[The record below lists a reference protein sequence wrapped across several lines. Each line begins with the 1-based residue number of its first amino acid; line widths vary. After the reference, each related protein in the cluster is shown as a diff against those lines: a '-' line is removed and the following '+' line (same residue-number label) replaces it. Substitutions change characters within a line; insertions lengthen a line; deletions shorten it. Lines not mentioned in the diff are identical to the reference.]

1 MRQCRAVRY
10 MNAAGTGLLT
20 ALAAATL
27 YVALKFVGAAVYLHF
42 VAVPR
47 ARAQAEA
54 SGASSWDASQPQS
67 FDLRAPLLV
76 GFVVGIWWVLRRD
89 RT

>member
-1 MRQCRAVRY
+1 MLY
-10 MNAAGTGLLT
+10 TKAAGTGLLT

-27 YVALKFVGAAVYLHF
+27 YVALKFVGEAAYFNF
-42 VAVPR
+42 VVVPR

-54 SGASSWDASQPQS
+54 SGAWSWDASQPQS
-67 FDLRAPLLV
+67 FDLRGPLLV
-76 GFVVGIWWVLRRD
+76 GFVVGIWWVLRRA